1 MLVDRGF
8 RANHPHPGRIML
20 YEYNIAPVF
29 KARWVFL
36 LILQTHKRVISP
48 LVIKIRLSVISLEDT
63 NVSFTRACVDTD
75 LACCCGAQ
83 YVCRRT

>member
-8 RANHPHPGRIML
+8 RANDPHPGRIML

-36 LILQTHKRVISP
+36 LILQKGHLTISYQNQAIGNKP
-48 LVIKIRLSVISLEDT
+48 
-63 NVSFTRACVDTD
+63 
-75 LACCCGAQ
+75 
-83 YVCRRT
+83 